1 MNFSQVLVTGAGGL
15 MGRYVVSELRNRT
28 RVAGLDLVPADGLV
42 RHTLGS
48 IEDPGAVARA
58 IDGCDAVVQIAARP
72 NQWAGTG
79 SEIIET
85 NTVGVWNVL
94 EAAERAGVKRVVVTS
109 SDSVVG
115 YTVLHGAMIPPD
127 YAPVDIAH
135 PLRPT
140 DPYALSKVLGERIA
154 RSFADRGKLEVV
166 VLRPVYVLYPE
177 FEGEVRARAAR
188 PDTYK
193 GPEAGGRQPAG
204 GGALWHYVDPRDI
217 ARAFRLALEV
227 EAPGFGPYFIS
238 GTTTLAPEPT
248 LDRLAKRI
256 GRRIEVRDPKLYA
269 EIPFAPIYDMTAARE
284 NLGYVPEHDL
294 RRKLVDDR

>member
-1 MNFSQVLVTGAGGL
+1 MNFAQVLVTGAGGL

-48 IEDPGAVARA
+48 IEDPDAVARA

-227 EAPGFGPYFIS
+227 ETPGFGPYFIS
-238 GTTTLAPEPT
+238 GATTLAPEPT
-248 LDRLAKRI
+248 LDRLAKRT
-256 GRRIEVRDPKLYA
+256 GWRIEVRDPKVYA
-269 EIPFAPIYDMTAARE
+269 EHPYAPIYDMTAARE

-294 RRKLVDDR
+294 RRKLVDGL

>member
-1 MNFSQVLVTGAGGL
+1 MQFKNVLVTGAGGL
-15 MGRYVVSELRNRT
+15 MGRYVVGELRNRT
-28 RVAGLDLVPADGLV
+28 SVSGLDLVEAPDVV
-42 RHTLGS
+42 RHTIGS
-48 IEDPGAVARA
+48 IEDTEAVKRA
-58 IDGCDAVVQIAARP
+58 VDGCDAVIQIAARP

-94 EAAERAGVKRVVVTS
+94 EAAEKAGVKRVVVTS

-127 YAPVDIAH
+127 YAPVDLAH

-140 DPYALSKVLGERIA
+140 DPYALSKVLGERTA
-154 RSFADRGKLEVV
+154 QSFADRGKLEVV

-188 PDTYK
+188 PEAYK

-227 EAPGFGPYFIS
+227 ENPGFGPYFIS
-238 GTTTLAPEPT
+238 GATTLAPEPT
-248 LDRLAKRI
+248 LERLAKKI
-256 GRRIEVRDPKLYA
+256 GRQVEVRRPEVYRADPYA
-269 EIPFAPIYDMTAARE
+269 PLYDMTPARE
-284 NLGYVPEHDL
+284 RLGYVPQHDL
-294 RRKLVDDR
+294 RAKLVDGA